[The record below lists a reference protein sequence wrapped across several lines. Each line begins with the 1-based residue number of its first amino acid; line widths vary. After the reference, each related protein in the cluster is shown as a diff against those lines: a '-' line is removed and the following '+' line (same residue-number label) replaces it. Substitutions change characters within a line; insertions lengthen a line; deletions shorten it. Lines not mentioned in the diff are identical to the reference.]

1 MDKKEYQFE
10 DDDIIT
16 MVAADG
22 TEIDFI
28 EIADIYYDENYYVI
42 AQPVELLEGMDED
55 SAIVFKVEE
64 TKNGDTN
71 FTVELDDDIVDAV
84 FKEYD
89 RLYEEA
95 QEEK

>member
-1 MDKKEYQFE
+1 MERKDFEFE

-16 MVAADG
+16 MVAQDG

-28 EIADIYYDENYYVI
+28 EIADIYHEGNYYVI
-42 AQPVELLEGMDED
+42 AQPVELLEGMEED
-55 SAIVFKVEE
+55 SALVFKVEE
-64 TKNGDTN
+64 DKKGETK
-71 FTVELDDDIVDAV
+71 FTIELDDDIVDAV

-95 QEEK
+95 QNED